1 MIDAGARDVVIDVYY
16 RLIVDLLGIFV
27 DLLPLFRGVLIWICF
42 IVFLGGWGDLFRLLF
57 WVIKLRDKRGV
68 LFEVAAEAGGDRN

>member
-27 DLLPLFRGVLIWICF
+27 VLLPLLRGVLIWIYF
-42 IVFLGGWGDLFRLLF
+42 IVLGGWGDLFRLLF
-57 WVIKLRDKRGV
+57 CVIKLLDKRGV